1 LARLSWFFLLG
12 TTAQLIAI
20 GIVVYELLQH
30 PDPEAKTEVVR
41 VSGHYERQFVAIFNM
56 VFAYGGQFAFTGK
69 QRSRQLTQLP
79 VLLWLCCSSRCL
91 AASVTPILSSAQ
103 LR

>member
-1 LARLSWFFLLG
+1 MCVLQIRALAQLSWFFLTG

-30 PDPEAKTEVVR
+30 PDPEAKTELVR

-56 VFAYGGQFAFTGK
+56 VFAYGGQFAFTGE
-69 QRSRQLTQLP
+69 QERR
-79 VLLWLCCSSRCL
+79 RG
-91 AASVTPILSSAQ
+91 
-103 LR
+103 